1 MIGAF
6 TFEEGGRTYRCA
18 PESRAP
24 LVDGTWWWFDVS
36 NDGNRYAAFAAAA
49 GDTQKSVRARIVEWY
64 ERRLFVRSQPSTP
77 PERFG
82 GRPRKPGAAP
92 PAAGA
97 PGRPRAGNGK

>member
-82 GRPRKPGAAP
+82 GRPRKPGA
-92 PAAGA
+92 
-97 PGRPRAGNGK
+97 PGRPRAGTGK